1 MKDFFS
7 QNDIQGIIFDCDG
20 VLVDSEKLSCGAL
33 NVIFEKYFQVDIGTD
48 YSPVTG
54 KSVKDGFKY
63 YIETFHIQVPPS
75 LQLSDL
81 YIEKERI
88 YQDSARNSL
97 ESFPGV
103 TELLDFLKKPTFSI
117 AVASS
122 GSHEKINFNLTQA
135 KLDSYFSLITSSDEV
150 VHGKPH
156 PDLFLHCAQKIGVDP
171 KHCLVIE
178 DSVSGIKAAK
188 AAKMLAVGVTNTFA
202 EKNLVAAG
210 ADKIVTRLDELLSV

>member
-48 YSPVTG
+48 YSHVTG

-75 LQLSDL
+75 LELSDL

-97 ESFPGV
+97 KSFPGV
-103 TELLDFLKKPTFSI
+103 TELIDFLKKPTFSM

-135 KLDSYFSLITSSDEV
+135 KLDSYFSLITSADEV

-210 ADKIVTRLDELLSV
+210 ADKIVTRLDELLRV